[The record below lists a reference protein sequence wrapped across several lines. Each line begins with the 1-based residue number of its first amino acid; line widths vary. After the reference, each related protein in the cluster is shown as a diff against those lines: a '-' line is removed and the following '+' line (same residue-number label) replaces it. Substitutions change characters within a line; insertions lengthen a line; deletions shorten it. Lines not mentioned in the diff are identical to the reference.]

1 MKAVTLLRLSATCLA
16 AGLACAPALADG
28 SKSVNMV
35 VRVLVNAPPPCSIKG
50 STVSFG
56 KMPITKVD
64 GVNYTKTVGYTL
76 SCDSR
81 LSDLLRLQIQGT
93 SVNIN
98 GEQVLDT
105 GVAGY
110 GIRLQLA
117 SDKSLLQPGTANWF
131 NFNYAGNNAPVLEAV
146 PVKTAS
152 TVATGS
158 FSVSATLVVD
168 YQ

>member
-1 MKAVTLLRLSATCLA
+1 MRRLLSGVTGLVALLAGAPVLA
-16 AGLACAPALADG
+16 EG

-35 VRVLVNAPPPCSIKG
+35 VKVLVDAPPPCSVQG

-56 KMPITKVD
+56 KMPITKVN
-64 GVNYTKTVGYTL
+64 GVNYTKPVGYTL
-76 SCDSR
+76 NCDSR
-81 LSDLLRLQIQGT
+81 LSDLLKLQIQGT
-93 SVNIN
+93 AVNIN

-105 GVAGY
+105 GISGY
-110 GIRLQLA
+110 GLRIQLA
-117 SDKSLLQPGTANWF
+117 SDKTLLAPGTASWF

-146 PVKTAS
+146 PVKTTS
-152 TVATGS
+152 TVATGA